1 MGVSF
6 TYLCIVQVSASSTIS
21 DPSIWSYLRSSVS
34 TALITDDHQTSGISG
49 IINFN
54 EDNPEWKPFFRIV
67 NPICI
72 YDLVAVL
79 SMAIV
84 ANK

>member
-1 MGVSF
+1 
-6 TYLCIVQVSASSTIS
+6 
-21 DPSIWSYLRSSVS
+21 VS